1 MSKKER
7 RAYKRGIIDT
17 IETILALAFY
27 SWFFMECLMRL
38 VR

>member
-27 SWFFMECLMRL
+27 SWFFMECLVKL